1 MVLIENQTRSTRMFT
16 TINQPTAATD
26 TSDRLR
32 RQAATHRLFRG
43 NTRRRAR
50 RHQRSAETTIT

>member
-1 MVLIENQTRSTRMFT
+1 MFT
-16 TINQPTAATD
+16 TINLPTAATD

-32 RQAATHRLFRG
+32 RQAATHRLFHG

-50 RHQRSAETTIT
+50 RQQKSAESRIT